1 MNALKYLIF
10 VAAVVLPGLAVA
22 ASDVSV
28 EIRKQSSASV
38 KAPAAA
44 PVTVG
49 SDSLAV
55 PSTDTKK
62 VGFDAIDGSGA
73 GVSAPTTVS
82 TPQTAKSNESN
93 VLALVLF
100 AALSVVSIVLGA
112 FGLLRT
118 KQLAVRF
125 DVAEKGLKARQ
136 AELED
141 SLEKTRSQT
150 RKRVD
155 EIESGLK
162 GVGTRLL
169 QTESA
174 SIAQVASPKQAPV
187 NPPVT
192 SVNAY
197 TTEMVSSA
205 LTSAVRTFVD
215 RNVSLSPTEG
225 LVQILK
231 CVKDGEMSE
240 WIGTHK
246 FEYHLID
253 ADGEPTSNGQLV
265 AIGVNNPNVWFV
277 FPRPLSE
284 NVPRFNLWFDGD
296 VSKRNVVASKPA
308 FAAKAQGGRFE
319 VKTKGALA

>member
-1 MNALKYLIF
+1 MNAFKYLIF

-22 ASDVSV
+22 ASGVSV
-28 EIRKQSSASV
+28 EIHKQSSASA
-38 KAPAAA
+38 KAPATA
-44 PVTVG
+44 PITAG
-49 SDSLAV
+49 SERVAV

-62 VGFDAIDGSGA
+62 VGFDSIEVGGA
-73 GVSAPTTVS
+73 GVSVPTNVS
-82 TPQTAKSNESN
+82 TPQMAKSN
-93 VLALVLF
+93 VLALVLLT
-100 AALSVVSIVLGA
+100 ALSVVSFALGA

-125 DVAEKGLKARQ
+125 DIAEKELKARQ

-141 SLEKTRSQT
+141 SLEKTSSQT

-155 EIESGLK
+155 QIESGLK
-162 GVGTRLL
+162 GVGSRLL

-174 SIAQVASPKQAPV
+174 SIVQVASQKQTPAT
-187 NPPVT
+187 PPVT
-192 SVNAY
+192 PVNAY

-231 CVKDGEMSE
+231 CVKDSEMSALMS
-240 WIGTHK
+240 THK
-246 FEYHLID
+246 FECHLID
-253 ADGEPTSNGQLV
+253 TDGEPTSNGQLV
-265 AIGVNNPNVWFV
+265 AIGVSNPNVWFV

-284 NVPRFNLWFDGD
+284 NVPRFNDWFDGD

-308 FAAKAQGGRFE
+308 LAAKVQSGRFE